1 MATIEEA
8 FDVVCKTFRISALNA
23 PQKNGI
29 TKIVEERRDVFINL
43 PTGFG
48 EERCVTILN
57 DLSEKKKYVF
67 VNLRNNID
75 TDTGQKKS
83 LKHPRDSHDS
93 YRQC

>member
-1 MATIEEA
+1 M
-8 FDVVCKTFRISALNA
+8 RR
-23 PQKNGI
+23 QKNGI

-48 EERCVTILN
+48 EERCVTILKTAARETIALESSTFKISDLN

>member
-1 MATIEEA
+1 MLFLLSWSPLLPKWRPLKKLLTLFVRHFE
-8 FDVVCKTFRISALNA
+8 FL
-23 PQKNGI
+23 
-29 TKIVEERRDVFINL
+29 VEERRDVFINL

-67 VNLRNNID
+67 VNLRNNSD

>member
-1 MATIEEA
+1 MRR
-8 FDVVCKTFRISALNA
+8 K
-23 PQKNGI
+23 KNGI

-48 EERCVTILN
+48 EERCVTILKTAARETFKISDVN
-57 DLSEKKKYVF
+57 DISEKKKYVF